1 MERKRK
7 ILNQIVAFEE
17 FRQMITDGFLP
28 GQLSLEESVRYFDM
42 LKKRS
47 FEENYSG
54 GEPVTGKRYEA
65 DLNRED
71 FYEAVSGEVSYEFM
85 KEAFIRYGIPL
96 SAENAKEVSEAV
108 RLALEIEEIPDGMC
122 EFIIRN
128 GVCPS
133 IENMHKLRFE
143 RERILPSES
152 VLVEETDYECIG
164 EAGLDRD
171 DFTISMV
178 RFMREKSLLI
188 TPSNLRML
196 SLLWTMNVPI
206 EEEEAVRIAVSSLRQ
221 GRPAKDGLL
230 VCVPEADK
238 GTESAEGEP
247 ENGLGEIRHVT
258 SSGEEEL
265 RCLEAKY
272 RQEFLRENSEEK
284 YFAGMYEEYKKIIA
298 THTAEAEILDRLGIE
313 VTPDHLWAL
322 GKLLSGIRPDE
333 KNIWEELSD
342 VLSEEDFSRIVNGY
356 STGSFF
362 EIPGGISKRCM
373 ELVRQCPAM
382 KEIQKRSASLC
393 ENNPE
398 SVAEEKCLSLTGLW
412 KQLILMDKLEE
423 KGYFEKPVLWEM
435 HPVSTFLHED
445 ENKEI
450 TVKILLPKFGAILV
464 KACRPL
470 REEMSKKYFE
480 KEEPGQR
487 IIIVAGEKEIIDTFL
502 QSDLGKDLYD
512 AGEKNI
518 VSFVSQRMKNDDFLS
533 PFDK

>member
-1 MERKRK
+1 MEQKRK

-28 GQLSLEESVRYFDM
+28 GQLSLEESVRYFDI
-42 LKKRS
+42 LKNRS

-54 GEPVTGKRYEA
+54 VEPVTGKRYEA
-65 DLNRED
+65 DLSRED
-71 FYEAVSGEVSYEFM
+71 FLEIIPGDVPYELM
-85 KEAFIRYGIPL
+85 KDAFIRYGIPL
-96 SAENAKEVSEAV
+96 TKDNVKEVSEAV

-152 VLVEETDYECIG
+152 AMAEETDYECIAA
-164 EAGLDRD
+164 AGLDRD
-171 DFTISMV
+171 DFTVSMV

-196 SLLWTMNVPI
+196 YHLWTLNVPV
-206 EEEEAVRIAVSSLRQ
+206 EEEEALRIAVSSMRQ
-221 GRPAKDGLL
+221 GMPAKDGLL
-230 VCVPEADK
+230 VFLPEADK
-238 GTESAEGEP
+238 GTESTEKEP
-247 ENGLGEIRHVT
+247 ENGPGEMRHVT

-265 RCLEAKY
+265 RRLEAQY
-272 RQEFLRENSEEK
+272 RQEFLRKNSEEE

-298 THTAEAEILDRLGIE
+298 THTAEAEILERLGIE

-322 GKLLSGIRPDE
+322 GKLLSGMRPDE
-333 KNIWEELSD
+333 KNIWEELSG
-342 VLSEEDFSRIVNGY
+342 VLSEEDFSRIVNEY
-356 STGSFF
+356 SSGSF
-362 EIPGGISKRCM
+362 IDLPGGISKRCM
-373 ELVRQCPAM
+373 EYLRQCPAM
-382 KEIQKRSASLC
+382 KEIQKRSASPC
-393 ENNPE
+393 ENIPE
-398 SVAEEKCLSLTGLW
+398 DGAEEKCLSLMGLW
-412 KQLILMDKLEE
+412 KQLILLDKLEE

-435 HPVSTFLHED
+435 RPVSVFLHED

-450 TVKILLPKFGAILV
+450 TVKIMLPGLGAILI

-480 KEEPGQR
+480 KEDPGQR
-487 IIIVAGEKEIIDTFL
+487 IIIAAGENEIIDIFL
-502 QSDLGKDLYD
+502 QSDPGKDLCD
-512 AGEKNI
+512 AKEKNI

>member
-1 MERKRK
+1 MEQKRK

-28 GQLSLEESVRYFDM
+28 GQLSLEESVRYFDI
-42 LKKRS
+42 LKNRS

-54 GEPVTGKRYEA
+54 VEPVTGKRYEA
-65 DLNRED
+65 DLSRED
-71 FYEAVSGEVSYEFM
+71 FLEIFPGDVSYELM
-85 KEAFIRYGIPL
+85 KDAFIRYGIPL
-96 SAENAKEVSEAV
+96 TKDNVKEVSEAV

-152 VLVEETDYECIG
+152 AMAEETDYECIAA
-164 EAGLDRD
+164 AGLDRD
-171 DFTISMV
+171 DFTVSMV

-196 SLLWTMNVPI
+196 YHLWTLNVPV
-206 EEEEAVRIAVSSLRQ
+206 EEEEALRIAVSSMRQ
-221 GRPAKDGLL
+221 GMPAKDGLL
-230 VCVPEADK
+230 VFLPEADK
-238 GTESAEGEP
+238 GTESTEKEP
-247 ENGLGEIRHVT
+247 ENGPGEMRHVT

-265 RCLEAKY
+265 RRLEAQY
-272 RQEFLRENSEEK
+272 RQEFLRKNSEEE

-298 THTAEAEILDRLGIE
+298 THTAEAEILERLGIE
-313 VTPDHLWAL
+313 MTPDYLWAL
-322 GKLLSGIRPDE
+322 GKLLSGMRPDE
-333 KNIWEELSD
+333 KNIWEELSG
-342 VLSEEDFSRIVNGY
+342 VLSEEDFSRIVNEY
-356 STGSFF
+356 SSGSF
-362 EIPGGISKRCM
+362 IDLPGGISKRCM
-373 ELVRQCPAM
+373 EYLRQCPAM
-382 KEIQKRSASLC
+382 KEIQKRSASPC
-393 ENNPE
+393 ENIPE
-398 SVAEEKCLSLTGLW
+398 DGAEEKCLSLMGLW
-412 KQLILMDKLEE
+412 KQLILLDKLEE

-435 HPVSTFLHED
+435 RPVSVFLHED

-450 TVKILLPKFGAILV
+450 TVKIMLPGLGAILI

-480 KEEPGQR
+480 KEDPGQR
-487 IIIVAGEKEIIDTFL
+487 IIIAAGENEIIDIFL
-502 QSDLGKDLYD
+502 QSDPGKDLCD
-512 AGEKNI
+512 AKEKNI